1 MTIVVDPDQ
10 TDAYSSRFTPG
21 RKAAGCLG
29 GGRSGGGVGRVG
41 ECSSVQ
47 IFQAVS
53 TDFVID
59 QSDCSGHDM
68 VN

>member
-21 RKAAGCLG
+21 RKAAGCW
-29 GGRSGGGVGRVG
+29 GGVGRVG

-47 IFQAVS
+47 IFQAVT